1 MLLKIALWCSMLIQL
16 ITAIVA
22 VSMVHKTNFKISW
35 ILISLG
41 FILIAVERLFEFS
54 SLFWV
59 TQIFPKEEVRSW
71 LGVAVSVMMFT
82 SLYYIRQI
90 FNLQDEVDRMRKE
103 NEKQLLT
110 GIIQGEER
118 ARQAIASDLHDGI
131 GPLLSSIKMIISSID
146 MEKMDPDN
154 KKVIEK
160 SCFVIDE
167 TIVTLKE
174 ISNDLS
180 PHLLKNYGLIKALE
194 TFAKQLFENT
204 PVQFRLTSD
213 IGDDRLFYELEIN
226 MYRVITELLTNSMK
240 HGNPGVISLNI
251 TRDTNACCF
260 EYSDDGKGFDPG
272 QYHNTPGIKGMG
284 LKNISSRVK
293 SLDGHFHMESAPGNG
308 VRILINIPLK

>member
-22 VSMVHKTNFKISW
+22 VSMVHRTKFKISW

-54 SLFWV
+54 SLFWE

-154 KKVIEK
+154 KR
-160 SCFVIDE
+160 
-167 TIVTLKE
+167 
-174 ISNDLS
+174 
-180 PHLLKNYGLIKALE
+180 LLKS
-194 TFAKQLFENT
+194 
-204 PVQFRLTSD
+204 PVL
-213 IGDDRLFYELEIN
+213 
-226 MYRVITELLTNSMK
+226 
-240 HGNPGVISLNI
+240 
-251 TRDTNACCF
+251 
-260 EYSDDGKGFDPG
+260 
-272 QYHNTPGIKGMG
+272 
-284 LKNISSRVK
+284 
-293 SLDGHFHMESAPGNG
+293 
-308 VRILINIPLK
+308 

>member
-22 VSMVHKTNFKISW
+22 VSMVRRTKFRISW

-41 FILIAVERLFEFS
+41 FVLIAVERLFEFS
-54 SLFWV
+54 SLFWE

-90 FNLQDEVDRMRKE
+90 FNLQDEVDKMRKE

-118 ARQAIASDLHDGI
+118 ARQTIASDLHDGI

-146 MEKMDPDN
+146 MDKMDPDN
-154 KKVIEK
+154 RKVIEK

-180 PHLLKNYGLIKALE
+180 PHILKNYGLIKALE
-194 TFAKQLFENT
+194 TFTKRLFDNT
-204 PVQFRLTSD
+204 PVQFRLKSD
-213 IGDDRLFYELEIN
+213 IGDDRLFYDLEIN

-240 HGNPGVISLNI
+240 HGNPQKISLII
-251 TRDTNACCF
+251 TRDSHACCF
-260 EYSDDGKGFDPG
+260 EYSDDGQGFDPV
-272 QYHNTPGIKGMG
+272 QYQNIPGMKGMG

-293 SLDGHFHMESAPGNG
+293 SLDGQFNMETAPGKG
-308 VRILINIPLK
+308 VRISINIPLK